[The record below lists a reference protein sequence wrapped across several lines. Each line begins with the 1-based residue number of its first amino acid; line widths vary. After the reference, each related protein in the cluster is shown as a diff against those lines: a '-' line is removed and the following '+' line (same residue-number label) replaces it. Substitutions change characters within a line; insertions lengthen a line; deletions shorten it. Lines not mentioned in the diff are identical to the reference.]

1 MDGTA
6 MERPGLDDPTDKL
19 ATAAL
24 TAAMAA
30 GDPAAVEAFYRRY
43 FDRLYAWARQATR
56 RDEAFCLDVVQDA
69 VLRVVR
75 TVRPASGEAQL
86 VAWLKLVVRTT
97 AYDRLK
103 ADRRRDR
110 RHRAA
115 ALADVPAGNPAGST
129 AVATADDDDPSD
141 PADLAER
148 LGWLRAELDAMDPGL
163 ARLID
168 LRFTERWT
176 LARIGG
182 LLGVSVGT
190 VDGRLRR
197 ALARLRE
204 RAGSA
209 FGE

>member
-1 MDGTA
+1 
-6 MERPGLDDPTDKL
+6 MERPRLDDPTDK
-19 ATAAL
+19 L

-75 TVRPASGEAQL
+75 TVRPAAGEAQL

-97 AYDRLK
+97 AYDHLK
-103 ADRRRDR
+103 AERRRAK
-110 RHRAA
+110 RHEAA
-115 ALADVPAGNPAGST
+115 VTATVPPYAAGDPAT
-129 AVATADDDDPSD
+129 AVSDDGD
-141 PADLAER
+141 AAEQAER
-148 LGWLRAELDAMDPGL
+148 LRWLRAQLDAMDPHL

-168 LRFTERWT
+168 LRFARRWT
-176 LARIGG
+176 LARIGE
-182 LLGVSVGT
+182 LVGVSAGT

-197 ALARLRE
+197 ALAKLRRL
-204 RAGSA
+204 ADAA
-209 FGE
+209 FDG